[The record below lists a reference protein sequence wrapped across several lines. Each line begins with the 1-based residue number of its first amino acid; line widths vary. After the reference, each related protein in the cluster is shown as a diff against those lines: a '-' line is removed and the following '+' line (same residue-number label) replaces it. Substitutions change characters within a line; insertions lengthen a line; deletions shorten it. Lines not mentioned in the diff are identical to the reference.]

1 MIETS
6 KKIYNCMNFLS
17 QISQFI
23 NVIFSN
29 VTQPMLP
36 STFPMVFSSTA
47 GFEKSIVRNSK
58 CSKNKVNKMSS
69 LHRLHLM
76 RRMQE
81 NHKKSICSP
90 QMQLPKKGV
99 DLSQPIFG

>member
-6 KKIYNCMNFLS
+6 KKIYNCINFLS

-58 CSKNKVNKMSS
+58 CSKNILYHYIPVGDSFSNTYGCF
-69 LHRLHLM
+69 LH
-76 RRMQE
+76 Q
-81 NHKKSICSP
+81 NP
-90 QMQLPKKGV
+90 NF
-99 DLSQPIFG
+99 LSYGSWIY